1 MANVSHVIAA
11 DQESSIGRI
20 LLDSGKLTPEQAE
33 RVLRFQKEKGVRF
46 GEAAKSLGFITDA
59 DIQYVLAQQFD
70 YPYLQ
75 PNQGGYTH
83 ALVAA
88 YQPFTPQVE
97 MLRAIRSQL
106 MLRWFSE
113 QHKSLVIVAVDAE
126 DGASLFTANLAV
138 VFSQLGEKTLLVD
151 ANLRT
156 PQQQQIFK
164 IKGNQGL
171 SDVLADRAHLD
182 AVIEKV
188 DPLVDLSIL
197 SAGTVAP
204 NPQELLSRDNF
215 ISINKELASR
225 FDVILM
231 DSAPFKLGADTLTLA
246 GKVGGVLL
254 VARKHITRVQDIAK
268 MADSLKYSGCQVV
281 GSVLLEF

>member
-1 MANVSHVIAA
+1 MVNIGHSVVSE
-11 DQESSIGRI
+11 QESSMGRI
-20 LLDSGKLTPEQAE
+20 LLDSGKLTPDQAE
-33 RVLRFQKEKGVRF
+33 RVLRMQKEKGIRF

-59 DIQYVLAQQFD
+59 DIQYVLARQFE

-75 PNQGGYTH
+75 PNQGGYTS

-97 MLRAIRSQL
+97 MLRGVRTQL

-113 QHKSLVIVAVDAE
+113 HHKSLAVVAMDSG

-138 VFSQLGEKTLLVD
+138 VFSQLGERTLLID

-156 PQQQQIFK
+156 PQQHQIFK
-164 IKGNQGL
+164 LKNRQGL
-171 SDVLADRAHLD
+171 SDVLAERVSTAE
-182 AVIEKV
+182 VIEKV
-188 DPLVDLSIL
+188 DALVDLSVL
-197 SAGTVAP
+197 SAGTIAP
-204 NPQELLSRDNF
+204 NPQELLSRDSFVRVNQQL
-215 ISINKELASR
+215 SSQ

-231 DSAPFKLGADTLTLA
+231 DTAPFKVGADTLSLS

-254 VARKHITRVQDIAK
+254 VARKHVTRVQDITA
-268 MADSLKYSGCQVV
+268 MAESLKYAGCQIV
-281 GSVLLEF
+281 GSILLEF